1 MTSLSLP
8 ITLTISDE
16 IAGLCPPIAQ
26 AKARLLAELNLATLS
41 ALWYADESRILSLH
55 CSLLDEQEFSL
66 RQQQQAQEHQRTLY
80 AKDVVCDY
88 ASHIH
93 EAKLRIAV
101 TPAELSLIQSAPNV
115 VNAYLRTKL
124 FKVLNLI
131 ARDQQ
136 LPPLPV

>member
-41 ALWYADESRILSLH
+41 ALWYADESRILTLH
-55 CSLLDEQEFSL
+55 FTLLNEQEFTL
-66 RQQQQAQEHQRTLY
+66 YQQQQASEYQRTLF
-80 AKDVVCDY
+80 AKDVMCDY
-88 ASHIH
+88 ASHAY
-93 EAKLRIAV
+93 EARLKVAV
-101 TPAELSLIQSAPNV
+101 TPAELSLIQGAPNV